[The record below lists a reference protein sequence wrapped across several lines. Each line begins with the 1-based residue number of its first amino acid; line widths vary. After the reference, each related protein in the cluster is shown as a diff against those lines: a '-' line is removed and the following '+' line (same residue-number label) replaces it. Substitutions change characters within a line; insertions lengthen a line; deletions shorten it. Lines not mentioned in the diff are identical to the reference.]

1 LPHSRCNLQ
10 QLRKCRSDECLLPEC
25 EAAQTAEIET
35 IIPIGNNLDAKQVVL
50 VDDHK
55 QLAPVVTSMEQNEF
69 VFQRRLS
76 LFERLLRLDY
86 PYSLTEQ
93 YRATTDIMDFYA
105 RNIYDGNLTKAV
117 DLGEHSASHLVRWW
131 AEREYKIKD
140 HEAIFI
146 DVPNGVAEVEGVNKS
161 MHNIIRGQS
170 SSIRVHG
177 RHPLTMVKLHLR
189 DGRHR

>member
-1 LPHSRCNLQ
+1 
-10 QLRKCRSDECLLPEC
+10 
-25 EAAQTAEIET
+25 
-35 IIPIGNNLDAKQVVL
+35 
-50 VDDHK
+50 
-55 QLAPVVTSMEQNEF
+55 
-69 VFQRRLS
+69 
-76 LFERLLRLDY
+76 
-86 PYSLTEQ
+86 
-93 YRATTDIMDFYA
+93 MDFYA
-105 RNIYDGNLTKAV
+105 KNIYDGNLTKAV
-117 DLGEHSASHLVRWW
+117 DLGEHSTSHLVRWW

-189 DGRHR
+189 DWPISVVSSSQSTKRRKPVEASRANRRQRSATRRARRRTNSKGSTSLTPDLKRTVP